1 MTAALS
7 VTGLGKRYGEIVVA
21 EDLSFAVETGTCL
34 GVIGPNGAG
43 KTSVF
48 NMLDGTVRPDVGQV
62 LLDGRDV
69 TRLKQFQRARLGI
82 ARAYQ
87 IPQPFPMLTVYENV
101 LAAASFGAG
110 QQGQEA
116 ADTAMRVLQTTGLD
130 RLGGV
135 LAGGLALLDRK
146 RLELAKALAA
156 RPRVLLLDEIAGGLT
171 EREVHLLVDLVR
183 GLKREV
189 AMIWIEH
196 VAHALT
202 ATADRLLVLH
212 YGRKVMEG
220 PVAATLA
227 SPEVR
232 EIYLGIRVDAAS

>member
-48 NMLDGTVRPDVGQV
+48 NMLDGTVRPDAGQV

-156 RPRVLLLDEIAGGLT
+156 RPRVLL
-171 EREVHLLVDLVR
+171 
-183 GLKREV
+183 
-189 AMIWIEH
+189 W
-196 VAHALT
+196 
-202 ATADRLLVLH
+202 RLSLQ
-212 YGRKVMEG
+212 
-220 PVAATLA
+220 A
-227 SPEVR
+227 
-232 EIYLGIRVDAAS
+232 AASVGSPRCARVRPHGDRFRRNDSADWSDTGRVR

>member
-48 NMLDGTVRPDVGQV
+48 NMLDGTVRPDAGQV

-171 EREVHLLVDLVR
+171 DGECAELVTTIRAIHAEGTAIL
-183 GLKREV
+183 
-189 AMIWIEH
+189 WIEH
-196 VAHALT
+196 VLHALNAVVT
-202 ATADRLLVLH
+202 RLMVLNF
-212 YGRKVMEG
+212 GRMLMIGDPEEVM
-220 PVAATLA
+220 AA
-227 SPEVR
+227 PEVR
-232 EIYLGIRVDAAS
+232 EVYLGIEA

>member
-48 NMLDGTVRPDVGQV
+48 NMLDGTVRPDAGQV

>member
-48 NMLDGTVRPDVGQV
+48 NMLDGTVRPDAGQV

-87 IPQPFPMLTVYENV
+87 IPQPFPMLMNSY
-101 LAAASFGAG
+101 L
-110 QQGQEA
+110 
-116 ADTAMRVLQTTGLD
+116 
-130 RLGGV
+130 
-135 LAGGLALLDRK
+135 
-146 RLELAKALAA
+146 
-156 RPRVLLLDEIAGGLT
+156 
-171 EREVHLLVDLVR
+171 
-183 GLKREV
+183 
-189 AMIWIEH
+189 
-196 VAHALT
+196 
-202 ATADRLLVLH
+202 
-212 YGRKVMEG
+212 
-220 PVAATLA
+220 
-227 SPEVR
+227 SPKTMN
-232 EIYLGIRVDAAS
+232 S